1 MTLDIVN
8 KNATIYNSCPS
19 YNKRIRPQIK
29 VLIELLNNVYDLG
42 IILEAEIKYFGN
54 GDGWRCGYEGL
65 WFCQHMSLNN
75 KPLEMFSI
83 PRLGRLNIR
92 SQ

>member
-29 VLIELLNNVYDLG
+29 VLIKLLNDVYDLG
-42 IILEAEIKYFGN
+42 IIPEADIKYF
-54 GDGWRCGYEGL
+54 L
-65 WFCQHMSLNN
+65 W
-75 KPLEMFSI
+75 
-83 PRLGRLNIR
+83 
-92 SQ
+92 

>member
-1 MTLDIVN
+1 MVN

-29 VLIELLNNVYDLG
+29 VLIELLNDVYDLG

-54 GDGWRCGYEGL
+54 GDGWSCGYEGL
-65 WFCQHMSLNN
+65 WFCLHFGHLLWDSMGVRG
-75 KPLEMFSI
+75 MR
-83 PRLGRLNIR
+83 RLT
-92 SQ
+92 SPPP